1 MVDLAGPP
9 LLDSVTPE
17 TANWMLSLARRKS
30 YNDGEFIH
38 SRGDEDPTM
47 EVVIEGEMRLVRL
60 RPDGTQSLVTV
71 VRPGQHIADML
82 LLGNYRRSHTAIAIG
97 STVVDHYDRKAFNL
111 LLQNHDVLHALYRL
125 SCYRLAMAITTA
137 DDLRSLSRVAH
148 LGKLLYAVTARKGC
162 NDWVEIVQ
170 EDLASFLGVS
180 TMTVA
185 KALTRLKNEGLIETG
200 YRKIR
205 VPDRAQLKAWVDRE
219 QAD

>member
-1 MVDLAGPP
+1 MA
-9 LLDSVTPE
+9 
-17 TANWMLSLARRKS
+17 SLARRKTYS
-30 YNDGEFIH
+30 DGEFVH

-47 EVVIEGEMRLVRL
+47 EVVIEGELRLVRL
-60 RPDGTQSLVTV
+60 RPNGTQSLVTV
-71 VRPGQHIADML
+71 VRPGQHIADIL

-97 STVVDHYDRKAFNL
+97 PTVIDHYDRQAFDQL
-111 LLQNHDVLHALYRL
+111 IQNHEVLHALYRL
-125 SCYRLAMAITTA
+125 ACFRLAMSISTA
-137 DDLRSLSRVAH
+137 DDLRSLSREAH
-148 LGKLLYAVTARKGC
+148 LGKLLYAVTAGKGR

-180 TMTVA
+180 GMTVA